1 MSKSTDVTYE
11 DIVEWRKTIKKSAT
25 VANTSNDVEKMRERL
40 KVMCADMTF
49 LVAFAESMLVIDIP
63 QELYDRVRD
72 EQRIIAME
80 GKENG

>member
-40 KVMCADMTF
+40 KVMCKDMTF
-49 LVAFAESMLVIDIP
+49 LVALAESMLVIDLP
-63 QELYDRVRD
+63 QELYDRVRE
-72 EQRIIAME
+72 EQRKIAME